1 MTPIHPRLIETK
13 VELITSMPEV
23 FETPGEQFRRE
34 WAEHSGDWSF
44 QVLKFLQG
52 RRVNEVNASE
62 IITTQTYARSLQPE
76 KDALRWVAEQAE
88 QLRPLS
94 AEDRRRLI
102 ERDDFLMR
110 WVDGKTLGHA
120 DWVSEIQNIPAAV
133 RRAQEVDAALFRNA
147 YPSVRLFGWI
157 WKTR

>member
-1 MTPIHPRLIETK
+1 MTPINQRLDETK
-13 VELITSMPEV
+13 VEPVTSMPEV
-23 FETPGEQFRRE
+23 FENAGDKCRRE

-44 QVLKFLQG
+44 QILKFLQG

-62 IITTQTYARSLQPE
+62 IIKTQTYARSLQPE

-88 QLRPLS
+88 QIRPLS

-133 RRAQEVDAALFRNA
+133 RRAQEVDAALFRNSF
-147 YPSVRLFGWI
+147 PSPNLFGWI
-157 WKTR
+157 WKNR